1 MQNAPEVDLE
11 YGVELQPNEGDI
23 ANAVENKSQPARAQA
38 GAHAGP
44 VGSAEGPGHP
54 GFGEEWDSAA
64 DLGRKREEHDR
75 VLGERVGQSPAPPE
89 GEEAER
95 EEVRRRKLEQDR
107 KVDVKGA
114 VGAGTGDPV
123 VPSR

>member
-23 ANAVENKSQPARAQA
+23 ANAVESKRRRPRAQA

-54 GFGEEWDSAA
+54 GFGEERDLAA
-64 DLGRKREEHDR
+64 DLERKREEHDR
-75 VLGERVGQSPAPPE
+75 VLGERVGQSPAVPE

-114 VGAGTGDPV
+114 VEAGTGDPV
-123 VPSR
+123 VASR